1 MSEQRH
7 SKGTSKDHAQR
18 QYHRRRSSPTP
29 ADQEHGSTGTLPS
42 TQEQVLALSRTA
54 AGVQSLLDPDR
65 IFEAIGDE
73 LRDQDLSCFFGLLE
87 DSGGKVVLR
96 HTNLSPE
103 TIRHVEAVL
112 GAPMLGH
119 EFGSDASP
127 HIQAVVRDAK
137 TTLDR
142 NFAHVIGEIF
152 LGPAEKELP
161 RLVELLRA
169 HEAISAP
176 LLAGCRVLGILTVW
190 SERLTEEDLPSI
202 SVLAQQAAVALERA
216 DLYEDAMR
224 RVFEMEAL
232 RKTTLDM
239 TRQLDLPQLLRL
251 IVERAAAL
259 IGTKGGALYLYRP
272 EKDDLELVVSLN
284 LGKDYSGT
292 HLQAGEGLSGR
303 VLLTGQP
310 LAIEDYSNWQNHSSQ
325 FDGIQ
330 LGGVLAVPL
339 KWGDNTIGVLNVTDG
354 PSPRSFDERDLWLL
368 EWFANHAAVAIE
380 NAHAFSET
388 ERKIQQLGA
397 LHETSL
403 ELLAETD
410 HSRLLLKI
418 VQKAVEL
425 LDAQAG
431 AIDLFDAESQRLEMQ
446 FSHGYRNDYSGIRL
460 SPGQGVAGKVC
471 ETKQPFIVDNYAIWP
486 DRVPQVDEDEISS
499 ALGVPLLRSEELLG
513 VLTIDRSEP
522 FPFNEDDVQLAT
534 LFANQ
539 AVLALENARL
549 YHEQERRSQELL
561 ALHETSLHVVSRL
574 ELSSLLTAIIGR
586 AVQLLEGESG
596 DIYLY
601 RPDTQDLISAASHQ
615 MPAEVHGVVVKAGEG
630 LSGTILETRRPLI
643 VDDYESWPGRSESYA
658 GYGFAHVVGVPI
670 TYGDQ
675 FLGAVV
681 VERGRESP
689 SFTERDQG
697 LLTLFAHQAAVAI
710 ENSRLYEETKH
721 TAEELEA
728 LYDISTEIATQ
739 LELPALLNTIVRRA
753 LDLFDAWAGGLYLLD
768 PATQELELIAAL
780 GHTRDRRGIRLAP
793 GEGVCGKVAQSG
805 EPLVVRD
812 YRNWEGRSPHFD
824 DEPTCNVLAVPIKHG
839 ESLVG
844 AFFVDD
850 SNLDRVFGERDLR
863 LATLLANQA
872 AVAIHNARLFA
883 ERERTIEQ
891 LSALQKVSLE
901 VVAKTDLSEVLP
913 TIVRVA
919 ADLLDAEAGAID
931 LFDPET
937 QDLELTTVY
946 GYDTS
951 LLGMKHAWGEGVV
964 GEVARTKAPLIVK
977 DYAQWPGRSPQWHGT
992 PIGTVLG
999 IPLLRADQLLGV
1011 LTIDRTVVHPFDESD
1026 LKLATLFASQAAIAI
1041 ENARTV
1047 AATVQRVSEL
1057 AALREISL
1065 QLTHSLDLATVLDT
1079 IVTSAVRLV
1088 QASDAH
1094 IFLCDE
1100 ARDEFVFGSGAWAP
1114 GQAGLL
1120 FTEVRE
1126 DGLTATVAKRAEPVV
1141 INDARSHP
1149 LFRDVTDEDNLME
1162 AIAGF
1167 PLKRG
1172 NKVLGVFNVAFLE
1185 PHTFDHDELRVL
1197 TLLADQ
1203 AAIAIENARL
1213 YEETDRRLKESQ
1225 TLQETSRLISSS
1237 LEPAAILQTVV
1248 ETLASTFGYDMTS
1261 IYTREEDRLR
1271 LGAEEGYDPEAALD
1285 FIPLNKGVIGRVA
1298 RSGEAE
1304 FLLDVSGDP
1313 DFLAAAPGI
1322 VSEIAVPI
1330 KKDHEVLGVLNVEST
1345 TPSALTK
1352 SDLTLLS
1359 SLAHQVSVAIQNAQ
1373 LYQAAQRELVERKR
1387 AEEAYRAVV
1396 DHSLQGI
1403 LVLQD
1408 NRIVIANHAAADIVG
1423 CSPDELLALSPEQVR
1438 DLVHPDDQAL
1448 VWGRFRERLT
1458 GKAVPPRYEYRA
1470 VRKDGSVIW
1479 VEMFANLVEHLGQPA
1494 IQGAIIDITERKR
1507 AEEALRQSEEKFRS
1521 LFEDSRDPVYIT
1533 TRAGAF
1539 VNVNDSFL
1547 ALFGLTR
1554 DELAR
1559 MQASDLYARPE
1570 DRTRFLANMQE
1581 RGAVRDYELQLKK
1594 SDGTI
1599 IDALL
1604 STTLWRSDDGET
1616 LGYQGII
1623 HDMTER
1629 KRAQDQLQ
1637 QSYRAVRTALGGTV
1651 KALAALGEIRDP
1663 YTAGHQQ
1670 RVSWLACAIAE
1681 DMGLPRERIQGL
1693 RWAGLVH
1700 DIGKIQVPAEILSKP
1715 TSLTDVEMQM
1725 IRAHPRNAYNILCTV
1740 EFPWPVADI
1749 VLQHHERLDGSGY
1762 PKGLVQEQIL
1772 REARILAVADV
1783 VEAMAS
1789 DRPYRPA
1796 HSLQE
1801 TMEEIASHAGILYDA
1816 DVVQAFMAL
1825 LKDANFDLSSLT
1837 SAPRWFEE

>member
-1 MSEQRH
+1 MSNQRH
-7 SKGTSKDHAQR
+7 RKAKSKDPSQR
-18 QYHRRRSSPTP
+18 PQHRRGPLQTP
-29 ADQEHGSTGTLPS
+29 ADQKHGSMGSLPS
-42 TQEQVLALSRTA
+42 THEQVLALSRTA

-73 LRDQDLSCFFGLLE
+73 LRDQGFNCFFGLLE

-96 HTNLSPE
+96 HTNLSSE
-103 TIRHVEAVL
+103 TLQVVEA
-112 GAPMLGH
+112 MLGVPLVGYG
-119 EFGSDASP
+119 FASGASA

-142 NFAHVIGEIF
+142 DFAHVMGEV
-152 LGPAEKELP
+152 LPGPAKEMLP
-161 RLVELLRA
+161 QLVELLQA
-169 HEAISAP
+169 HQAISAP
-176 LLAGCRVLGILTVW
+176 LLAGSHVLGILTVW
-190 SERLTEEDLPSI
+190 SERLTEENLPSI

-232 RKTTLDM
+232 RNTILDM

-259 IGTKGGALYLYRP
+259 IGTKGGALYMYRP
-272 EKDDLELVVSLN
+272 QQDELELVVSLN

-292 HLQAGEGLSGR
+292 RMKAGEGLSGR
-303 VLLTGQP
+303 VILTGQP
-310 LAIEDYSNWQNHSSQ
+310 LAIEDYSNWENRSSQ
-325 FDGIQ
+325 FDG
-330 LGGVLAVPL
+330 LHFGGVLAVPL
-339 KWGDNTIGVLNVTDG
+339 KWGDKTIGVLNVTDG

-380 NAHAFSET
+380 NARAFSET

-397 LHETSL
+397 LHEISL

-410 HSRLLLKI
+410 HSHLLLKI
-418 VQKAVEL
+418 VLKATEL

-431 AIDLFDAESQRLEMQ
+431 AIDLFDAESQRLEMR
-446 FSHGYRNDYSGIRL
+446 FSHGYRNDYTGIRL
-460 SPGQGVAGKVC
+460 SPGQGVAGRVC
-471 ETKQPFIVDNYAIWP
+471 ETKQPLTVDRYAIWP
-486 DRVPQVDEDEISS
+486 NRVLQVAEDEICA
-499 ALGVPLLRSEELLG
+499 ALGVPLLRGEELMG

-522 FPFNEDDVQLAT
+522 CPFDEDDVQLAT

-539 AVLALENARL
+539 AVMALENARL
-549 YHEQERRSQELL
+549 YQEQERRSQELL
-561 ALHETSLHVVSRL
+561 ALHETSLHIVSRL
-574 ELSSLLTAIIGR
+574 ELHSLLAAIIAR

-601 RPDTQDLISAASHQ
+601 RPDTQDLISAASHE
-615 MPAEVHGVVVKAGEG
+615 MPAPVHGVVVKAGEG
-630 LSGTILETRRPLI
+630 LSGTILETRQPLI
-643 VDDYESWPGRSESYA
+643 VDDYESWPGRSERYA

-670 TYGDQ
+670 TYGDRL
-675 FLGAVV
+675 LGVVV

-689 SFTERDQG
+689 SFTEGNQS

-710 ENSRLYEETKH
+710 ENSRLFEETKH

-728 LYDISTEIATQ
+728 LYEISTEIATQ
-739 LELPALLNTIVRRA
+739 LELPVLLNTIVRRA
-753 LDLFDAWAGGLYLLD
+753 LDLLDGRAGGLYLLD
-768 PATQELELIAAL
+768 PVTEVLELIAAQ
-780 GHTRDRRGIRLAP
+780 GHTRDRQGIRLAP

-805 EPLVVRD
+805 EPMVIKD
-812 YRNWEGRSPHFD
+812 YKNWEGRSPHFE

-839 ESLVG
+839 NSLVG

-872 AVAIHNARLFA
+872 AVAIRNARLFA

-891 LSALQKVSLE
+891 LAALQKVSLE
-901 VVAKTDLSEVLP
+901 VVSKTNLSEVLP

-919 ADLLDAEAGAID
+919 AELLDAEAGAID
-931 LFDPET
+931 LFDPES

-946 GYDTS
+946 GYSTS
-951 LLGMKHAWGEGVV
+951 LLGMKHSLGEGVV
-964 GEVARTKAPLIVK
+964 GGVARTKEPLIVN
-977 DYAQWPGRSPQWHGT
+977 DYAHWPGRSSQWEGV

-999 IPLLRADQLLGV
+999 VPLLRADQLLGV
-1011 LTIDRTVVHPFDESD
+1011 LTIDRPAVRPFDESD

-1057 AALREISL
+1057 TALREISL

-1094 IFLCDE
+1094 IFLRDE

-1114 GQAGLL
+1114 GQARLL
-1120 FTEVRE
+1120 FTEVRKN
-1126 DGLTATVAKRAEPVV
+1126 GLTATVAKKAEPVV
-1141 INDARSHP
+1141 INDARSHR
-1149 LFRDVTDEDNLME
+1149 LFRDVTDEDKLME

-1185 PHTFDHDELRVL
+1185 PHTFDHDDLRVL

-1213 YEETDRRLKESQ
+1213 YQETDRRLRESQ
-1225 TLQETSRLISSS
+1225 TLQEVSQLINST
-1237 LEPAAILQTVV
+1237 LEPQQIFQYVV
-1248 ETLASTFGYDMTS
+1248 EKLASVFGYDMAS
-1261 IYTREEDRLR
+1261 IYTSEADGLR
-1271 LGAEEGYDPEAALD
+1271 LGAEAGYDPQRALH
-1285 FIPLNKGVIGRVA
+1285 FIPLNRGIIARVA
-1298 RSGEAE
+1298 RTGEAE
-1304 FLLDVSGDP
+1304 FLPDVSGDP
-1313 DFLAAAPGI
+1313 DYLPAASGI

-1330 KKDHEVLGVLNVEST
+1330 KKDHEVLGVLNVESAAA
-1345 TPSALTK
+1345 SALTE

-1403 LVLQD
+1403 VVLQD
-1408 NRIVIANHAAADIVG
+1408 NRIVFANQAVADIVG
-1423 CSPDELLALSPEQVR
+1423 CSPEELLALSPEQVR
-1438 DLVHPDDQAL
+1438 DLVHPGDQQL
-1448 VWGRFRERLT
+1448 VWGRFRERLA
-1458 GKAVPPRYEYRA
+1458 GKIVTPRYECRA

-1479 VEMFANLVEHLGQPA
+1479 VEMFANLVEYLGRQALQAA
-1494 IQGAIIDITERKR
+1494 IVDITERKR
-1507 AEEALRQSEEKFRS
+1507 AEEALRQSEEKFRT
-1521 LFEDSRDPVYIT
+1521 LFEDSRDAVYIT
-1533 TRAGAF
+1533 TTAGDF
-1539 VNVNDSFL
+1539 VDVNESFL

-1554 DELAR
+1554 DELAQK
-1559 MQASDLYARPE
+1559 QASDLYARPD
-1570 DRTRFLANMQE
+1570 DRGSFQAE
-1581 RGAVRDYELQLKK
+1581 IEEHGAVRDYELRLKK

-1604 STTLWRSDDGET
+1604 STTLWRSDDGAT
-1616 LGYQGII
+1616 LGHQGII
-1623 HDMTER
+1623 HDITER
-1629 KRAQDQLQ
+1629 KRAQVELQ
-1637 QSYRAVRTALGGTV
+1637 QSFRALRTALGGTV

-1681 DMGLPRERIQGL
+1681 EMGLPEERIEGI

-1715 TSLTDVEMQM
+1715 TRLTDIEMQL
-1725 IRAHPRNAYNILCTV
+1725 IRAHPQNAYDILCTV

-1749 VLQHHERLDGSGY
+1749 VLKHHERLNGSGY
-1762 PKGLVQEQIL
+1762 PQGLAQGQIL
-1772 REARILAVADV
+1772 QEARILAVADV

-1796 HSLQE
+1796 HSLEE
-1801 TMEEIASHAGILYDA
+1801 TVEEIVDTAGTLYDA
-1816 DVVQAFMAL
+1816 DVVQAFLAL
-1825 LKDANFDLSSLT
+1825 LKDANYDLRSLT
-1837 SAPRWFEE
+1837 SAPPWFEE

>member
-1 MSEQRH
+1 MDS
-7 SKGTSKDHAQR
+7 
-18 QYHRRRSSPTP
+18 
-29 ADQEHGSTGTLPS
+29 LPS
-42 TQEQVLALSRTA
+42 AHEQVLALSRTA

-73 LRDQDLSCFFGLLE
+73 LRDQGFNCFFGLLK

-96 HTNLSPE
+96 HTNLGAD
-103 TIRHVEAVL
+103 TLQVVEA
-112 GAPMLGH
+112 MLGVPVVGYG
-119 EFGSDASP
+119 FASGASA

-142 NFAHVIGEIF
+142 DFAQVMGEV
-152 LGPAEKELP
+152 LPAPAKEKLP
-161 RLVELLRA
+161 QLVELLQA
-169 HEAISAP
+169 HQAISAP
-176 LLAGCRVLGILTVW
+176 LLAGSHVLGILTVW
-190 SERLTEEDLPSI
+190 SERLTEENLPSI

-232 RKTTLDM
+232 RKTILDM

-272 EKDDLELVVSLN
+272 QHDDLEMVVSLN
-284 LGKDYSGT
+284 LGRDYSGT
-292 HLQAGEGLSGR
+292 RVKAGEGLSGR
-303 VLLTGQP
+303 VILTGQP
-310 LAIEDYSNWQNHSSQ
+310 LAIEDYSNWENRSSQ
-325 FDGIQ
+325 FDSNHF
-330 LGGVLAVPL
+330 GGVLAVPL
-339 KWGDNTIGVLNVTDG
+339 KWGDTTIGVLNVTDG

-380 NAHAFSET
+380 NARAFSET
-388 ERKIQQLGA
+388 ERKIQQLAA
-397 LHETSL
+397 LHEISL
-403 ELLAETD
+403 ELLAEID
-410 HSRLLLKI
+410 HSHLLLMI
-418 VQKAVEL
+418 VQKATEF

-431 AIDLFDAESQRLEMQ
+431 AIHLFDAESQRLEMR

-460 SPGQGVAGKVC
+460 SPGQGVAGRVC
-471 ETKQPFIVDNYAIWP
+471 ETKQPLIVDNYAIWP
-486 DRVPQVDEDEISS
+486 SRVPQVDEDEICA
-499 ALGVPLLRSEELLG
+499 ALGVPLLRGEELMG

-522 FPFNEDDVQLAT
+522 CPFNDDDVQLAT
-534 LFANQ
+534 LLANQ
-539 AVLALENARL
+539 AVMALENARL
-549 YHEQERRSQELL
+549 YQEQERRSQELL
-561 ALHETSLHVVSRL
+561 ALHETSLDVVSRL
-574 ELSSLLTAIIGR
+574 ELHSLLAAIIAR
-586 AVQLLEGESG
+586 AIQLLEGESG

-601 RPDTQDLISAASHQ
+601 RPDTQDLISAASQ
-615 MPAEVHGVVVKAGEG
+615 EMPAPLQGVVVRAGEG
-630 LSGTILETRRPLI
+630 LSGTILETRQPLI

-670 TYGDQ
+670 TYGDKL
-675 FLGAVV
+675 LGVVV

-689 SFTERDQG
+689 TFTEGDQS

-710 ENSRLYEETKH
+710 ENSRLFEETKH

-728 LYDISTEIATQ
+728 LYEISTEIATQ
-739 LELPALLNTIVRRA
+739 LELPVLLNTIVRRA

-768 PATQELELIAAL
+768 SATEELELIAAH
-780 GHTRDRRGIRLAP
+780 GHTRDRRGIKLAP

-805 EPLVVRD
+805 EPMVVKD
-812 YRNWEGRSPHFD
+812 YKNWEGRSPHFE

-839 ESLVG
+839 NSLVG

-850 SNLDRVFGERDLR
+850 SNLDRVFGETDLR

-872 AVAIHNARLFA
+872 AVAIRNARLFA
-883 ERERTIEQ
+883 ERARTIEQ
-891 LSALQKVSLE
+891 LAALQKVSLE
-901 VVAKTDLSEVLP
+901 VVSKTNLSDVLP

-919 ADLLDAEAGAID
+919 AELLDAEAGAID
-931 LFDPET
+931 LFDPES
-937 QDLELTTVY
+937 QDLELTTVH
-946 GYDTS
+946 GYSAS
-951 LLGMKHAWGEGVV
+951 LLGMKHALGEGVV
-964 GEVARTKAPLIVK
+964 GEVARTKEPLIVN
-977 DYAQWPGRSPQWHGT
+977 DYTHWPGRSSQWQGV

-999 IPLLRADQLLGV
+999 VPLLRADQLLGV
-1011 LTIDRTVVHPFDESD
+1011 LSIDRSAVRPFDEGD

-1057 AALREISL
+1057 TALREISL

-1094 IFLCDE
+1094 IFLHDE
-1100 ARDEFVFGSGAWAP
+1100 ARDEYVFGSGAWAP
-1114 GQAGLL
+1114 GQARLL

-1126 DGLTATVAKRAEPVV
+1126 NGLTATVAKKAEPVV

-1149 LFRDVTDEDNLME
+1149 LFRDVTDEEKLME

-1185 PHTFDHDELRVL
+1185 PHTFNQDELRVL

-1213 YEETDRRLKESQ
+1213 YQETGRRLRESQ

-1237 LEPAAILQTVV
+1237 LEPGAILQTVV
-1248 ETLASTFGYDMTS
+1248 ETLASAFGYDMAS
-1261 IYTREEDRLR
+1261 IYTREEDGLR
-1271 LGAEEGYDPEAALD
+1271 LGAQVGYDPQQALD
-1285 FIPLNKGVIGRVA
+1285 FIPLNKGILGRVA

-1304 FLLDVSGDP
+1304 FLLDVSADP
-1313 DFLAAAPGI
+1313 DYLAAASGI

-1330 KKDHEVLGVLNVEST
+1330 RKDHEVLGVLNVEST
-1345 TPSALTK
+1345 AASPLTK

-1408 NRIVIANHAAADIVG
+1408 SRIVFANQAAADIVG
-1423 CSPDELLALSPEQVR
+1423 CSPEELLALSPEQVR
-1438 DLVHPDDQAL
+1438 DLVHPADQEF
-1448 VWGRFRERLT
+1448 VWGRFRDRLA
-1458 GKAVPPRYEYRA
+1458 GKVVPPRYEYRA
-1470 VRKDGSVIW
+1470 IRRDGRVIW
-1479 VEMFANLVEHLGQPA
+1479 VEMFSNLVEYLGRQA
-1494 IQGAIIDITERKR
+1494 VQAAIIDITERKR
-1507 AEEALRQSEEKFRS
+1507 AEEALRQSEEKFRT
-1521 LFEDSRDPVYIT
+1521 LFEDSRDAVYIT
-1533 TRAGAF
+1533 TRAGDF
-1539 VNVNDSFL
+1539 VDVNDSFL
-1547 ALFGLTR
+1547 ALFGLAR
-1554 DELAR
+1554 DELAHMKAR
-1559 MQASDLYARPE
+1559 DLYAQPE
-1570 DRTRFLANMQE
+1570 DRGGFQAE
-1581 RGAVRDYELQLKK
+1581 IEEHGAVRDYELRLKK
-1594 SDGTI
+1594 RDGTI

-1604 STTLWRSDDGET
+1604 STTLWRSDDGAT

-1623 HDMTER
+1623 HDITER
-1629 KRAQDQLQ
+1629 KRAQVELQ
-1637 QSYRAVRTALGGTV
+1637 QSYGALRTALGGTV

-1681 DMGLPRERIQGL
+1681 EMGLPEERIQGI

-1715 TSLTDVEMQM
+1715 TKLTDIEMEL
-1725 IRAHPRNAYNILCTV
+1725 IRAHPQNAYDILCTV

-1749 VLQHHERLDGSGY
+1749 VLEHHERLNGSGY
-1762 PKGLVQEQIL
+1762 PQGLAQAQIL
-1772 REARILAVADV
+1772 QEARILAVADV

-1789 DRPYRPA
+1789 HRPYRPG
-1796 HSLQE
+1796 HSLEE
-1801 TMEEIASHAGILYDA
+1801 TVEEIADHAGTLYDA
-1816 DVVQAFMAL
+1816 DVVQAFLAL
-1825 LKDANFDLSSLT
+1825 LRDANFDLRSLT
-1837 SAPRWFEE
+1837 HAPPWFEE